1 MEYAKALVPVSVV
14 RRVSIVGKSF
24 SWLALPAAQPRPF
37 KMTTYD
43 RCQRIGLM
51 ASSLE
56 DLLSKTKDSLFLTC
70 PLLTVVLEEDGTLVE
85 SEDFF
90 CSLPNNTQFMVLEKG
105 QEWAPVQAKK
115 TEVVKLTF
123 DLYKLHPKDFI
134 GCLNIK
140 ARLYGMYTV
149 SYDIECMGAKHVLTS
164 SLCCLAHVT
173 NTVGHLLLCGSSL
186 ILQYFSESDS

>member
-1 MEYAKALVPVSVV
+1 FIAIMEYAKALVP
-14 RRVSIVGKSF
+14 SF

-105 QEWAPVQAKK
+105 QEWAPVQ
-115 TEVVKLTF
+115 VGDFKLTF

-149 SYDIECMGAKHVLTS
+149 SYDIECMGAKHFMVEFAELLGSFIAFMCCPVSCADIPVLG
-164 SLCCLAHVT
+164 VF
-173 NTVGHLLLCGSSL
+173 G
-186 ILQYFSESDS
+186 